1 MRSPFLTS
9 SFKGFERLSNKL
21 SEFAEVQSSDTSGVH
36 NQDLGTINHPLEWLL
51 RLLNPCMCVSTCSV
65 FAHCS
70 PSPLMLAS
78 FLFISFMFAQ
88 HFIPF
93 QIAESTNSLMVFA
106 FSCNF
111 QVLGFSVLLPSF
123 QTPFSLLSETQTQI
137 LPQIYIAAS
146 PSLGKPCSALCKR
159 VS

>member
-70 PSPLMLAS
+70 PS
-78 FLFISFMFAQ
+78 
-88 HFIPF
+88 
-93 QIAESTNSLMVFA
+93 
-106 FSCNF
+106 
-111 QVLGFSVLLPSF
+111 LLPLCWLPSCSF
-123 QTPFSLLSETQTQI
+123 HSCLLNTLYLFRLLKAQI
-137 LPQIYIAAS
+137 LLWFLLFHVTSRFLVFQCCYH
-146 PSLGKPCSALCKR
+146 PSKHPSHYFLKPKPKSYHK
-159 VS
+159 ST